1 MEISLAPLNLTKRV
15 PLRISRGTMAGSTN
29 AIVKVTHDGI
39 TGYGEMSPSQVTK
52 DTIESA
58 AISVERWQTAF
69 VHASPLERETVLRDA
84 DILLEVLP
92 GIGGRG
98 GTGILA
104 AFDIAL
110 WDWFGKRVGLPL
122 YQVFG
127 LDIHKSAET
136 SVTVGINTPDAAADH
151 AREWIARTGSR
162 HLKIKLGSPDGIA
175 ADMDMYMAVLDA
187 VDPNVVMRVDANCG
201 WTESDA
207 RIMVPWLAERR
218 VEYVEQP
225 LACGDEE
232 SLAALRPAPVPIFLD
247 ESIHSATDVP
257 KFAHLVDGVNV
268 KLMKSGGIS
277 EAIRIVH
284 TARAFGLQ
292 TMLGCMSESSL
303 SIAAGVH
310 IGPLFDHL
318 DLDSH
323 LNTADD
329 PILGLGFEHGR
340 VTQSGRPGLGV
351 DVPEIA

>member
-52 DTIESA
+52 DTMESA

-84 DILLEVLP
+84 DILLEVLL

-110 WDWFGKRVGLPL
+110 WDWFGKRIGLPL

-127 LDIHKSAET
+127 LDIRKSAET

-151 AREWIARTGSR
+151 ACEWIARTGSR

-207 RIMVPWLAERR
+207 RIMIPWLAERR

-232 SLAALRPAPVPIFLD
+232 SLAAIRPAPVPIFLD
-247 ESIHSATDVP
+247 ESIHIATDVP

-329 PILGLGFEHGR
+329 PIIGLGFENGR

>member
-52 DTIESA
+52 DSIDSA
-58 AISVERWQTAF
+58 TISVERWQTAF
-69 VHASPLERETVLRDA
+69 VNASPLERETVLRDA
-84 DILLEVLP
+84 DLLLEVLP

-207 RIMVPWLAERR
+207 RIMIPWLAERR

-247 ESIHSATDVP
+247 ESIHDAKDVT

-329 PILGLGFEHGR
+329 PIIGLGFEHGR

>member
-1 MEISLAPLNLTKRV
+1 MEISLAPRILAKRV
-15 PLRISRGTMAGSTN
+15 PLRISRGTMAGSTS
-29 AIVKVTHDGI
+29 AIVKVTHEGI

-52 DTIESA
+52 DTMESA

-110 WDWFGKRVGLPL
+110 WDWFGKRIGLPL

-127 LDIHKSAET
+127 LDIRKSAET

-207 RIMVPWLAERR
+207 RIMIPWLAERR

-329 PILGLGFEHGR
+329 PIVGLGFENGR

>member
-39 TGYGEMSPSQVTK
+39 TGYGEMSPTQVTK
-52 DTIESA
+52 DTMESA
-58 AISVERWQTAF
+58 SLSVECWQTAF

-110 WDWFGKRVGLPL
+110 WDWFGKRIGLPL

-127 LDIHKSAET
+127 LDIRKSAET

-151 AREWIARTGSR
+151 ACEWIARTGSR

-207 RIMVPWLAERR
+207 RIMIPWLAERR

-303 SIAAGVH
+303 SIAAGVQ

-329 PILGLGFEHGR
+329 PIIGLGFENGR

>member
-58 AISVERWQTAF
+58 NLSVERWQTAF
-69 VHASPLERETVLRDA
+69 VNASPLERDTVLRDA
-84 DILLEVLP
+84 DMLLEVLP

-110 WDWFGKRVGLPL
+110 WDWFGKRIGLPL

-127 LDIHKSAET
+127 LDIRKSAET

-187 VDPNVVMRVDANCG
+187 VDANVVMRVDANCG

-207 RIMVPWLAERR
+207 RIMIPWLAERR

-247 ESIHSATDVP
+247 ESIHCATDVP

-329 PILGLGFEHGR
+329 PIIGLGFEHGR
-340 VTQSGRPGLGV
+340 VTQSDRPGLGV
-351 DVPEIA
+351 DVPETA

>member
-52 DTIESA
+52 DTMESA

-69 VHASPLERETVLRDA
+69 VHASPLERETVLLDA

-110 WDWFGKRVGLPL
+110 WDWFGKRIGLPL

-127 LDIHKSAET
+127 LDIRKSAET

-207 RIMVPWLAERR
+207 RIMIPWLAERR

-232 SLAALRPAPVPIFLD
+232 SLAALHPAPVPIFLD

-329 PILGLGFEHGR
+329 PIIGLGFENGR

-351 DVPEIA
+351 DVPESA

>member
-52 DTIESA
+52 DTMESA
-58 AISVERWQTAF
+58 SLSVERWQTAF

-84 DILLEVLP
+84 DTLLEVLP

-110 WDWFGKRVGLPL
+110 WDWFGKRISLPL

-127 LDIHKSAET
+127 LDINKSAET

-187 VDPNVVMRVDANCG
+187 VEPNVVMRVDANCG
-201 WTESDA
+201 WIESDA
-207 RIMVPWLAERR
+207 RIMIPWLAERR

-323 LNTADD
+323 LNTAND
-329 PILGLGFEHGR
+329 PIVGLGFEHGR
-340 VTQSGRPGLGV
+340 VTLGERPGLGV
-351 DVPEIA
+351 DVPEGA

>member
-52 DTIESA
+52 DTMESA
-58 AISVERWQTAF
+58 SLSVERWQTAF
-69 VHASPLERETVLRDA
+69 VNASPFERETVLRDA

-110 WDWFGKRVGLPL
+110 WDWFGKRIGLPL
-122 YQVFG
+122 YQIFG
-127 LDIHKSAET
+127 LDIRKSAET
-136 SVTVGINTPDAAADH
+136 SVTVGIKTPEAAAYH

-187 VDPNVVMRVDANCG
+187 VAPDVVMRVDANCG

-207 RIMVPWLAERR
+207 RIMIPWLAERR

-329 PILGLGFEHGR
+329 PIVGLGFENGR

>member
-1 MEISLAPLNLTKRV
+1 
-15 PLRISRGTMAGSTN
+15 
-29 AIVKVTHDGI
+29 
-39 TGYGEMSPSQVTK
+39 
-52 DTIESA
+52 
-58 AISVERWQTAF
+58 
-69 VHASPLERETVLRDA
+69 
-84 DILLEVLP
+84 
-92 GIGGRG
+92 
-98 GTGILA
+98 
-104 AFDIAL
+104 
-110 WDWFGKRVGLPL
+110 
-122 YQVFG
+122 
-127 LDIHKSAET
+127 
-136 SVTVGINTPDAAADH
+136 
-151 AREWIARTGSR
+151 
-162 HLKIKLGSPDGIA
+162 
-175 ADMDMYMAVLDA
+175 
-187 VDPNVVMRVDANCG
+187 MRVDANCG
-201 WTESDA
+201 WTEADA
-207 RIMVPWLAERR
+207 RIMIPWLAERR

-329 PILGLGFEHGR
+329 PIIGLGFEHGR

>member
-52 DTIESA
+52 DNMDSA

-110 WDWFGKRVGLPL
+110 WDWFGKRIGLPL

-127 LDIHKSAET
+127 LDISKSAET
-136 SVTVGINTPDAAADH
+136 SVTVGINTPDAAAEH

-187 VDPNVVMRVDANCG
+187 VAPDVVMRVDANCG
-201 WTESDA
+201 WTEADA
-207 RIMVPWLAERR
+207 RIMIPWLAERR

-329 PILGLGFEHGR
+329 PIIGLGFEHGR
-340 VTQSGRPGLGV
+340 VTQSGRAGLGV

>member
-52 DTIESA
+52 DTMESA
-58 AISVERWQTAF
+58 SLSVECWQTAF

-110 WDWFGKRVGLPL
+110 WDWFGKRIGLPL

-127 LDIHKSAET
+127 LDIRKSAET

-207 RIMVPWLAERR
+207 RIMIPWLAERR

-329 PILGLGFEHGR
+329 PIIGLGFEHGR

>member
-52 DTIESA
+52 DTMESA

-69 VHASPLERETVLRDA
+69 VNASPLERETVLRDA

-110 WDWFGKRVGLPL
+110 WDWFGKRIGLPL

-127 LDIHKSAET
+127 LDIRKSAET

-207 RIMVPWLAERR
+207 RIMIPWLAERR

-323 LNTADD
+323 LNTAAD
-329 PILGLGFEHGR
+329 PIIGLGFENGR

>member
-52 DTIESA
+52 DSMESA
-58 AISVERWQTAF
+58 SLSVERWQTAF

-110 WDWFGKRVGLPL
+110 WDWFGKRIGLPL

-127 LDIHKSAET
+127 LDISKSAET

-187 VDPNVVMRVDANCG
+187 VEPNVVMRVDANCG

-207 RIMVPWLAERR
+207 RIMIPWLAERR

-329 PILGLGFEHGR
+329 PIVGLGCEHGS
-340 VTQSGRPGLGV
+340 VTRSERPGLGV
-351 DVPEIA
+351 DVPEGA

>member
-52 DTIESA
+52 DTLESA
-58 AISVERWQTAF
+58 TISVERWQTAF
-69 VHASPLERETVLRDA
+69 VNASPLERETVLRDA

-127 LDIHKSAET
+127 LDIKKSAET

-187 VDPNVVMRVDANCG
+187 VAHDVVMRVDANCG
-201 WTESDA
+201 WTEADA
-207 RIMVPWLAERR
+207 RIMIPWLAERR

-225 LACGDEE
+225 LACGNEE

-329 PILGLGFEHGR
+329 PIIGLGFEHGR

>member
-52 DTIESA
+52 DNMDSA

-69 VHASPLERETVLRDA
+69 LHASPLERETVLRDA

-110 WDWFGKRVGLPL
+110 WDWFGKRIGLPL

-127 LDIHKSAET
+127 LDISKSAET

-175 ADMDMYMAVLDA
+175 ADMEMYMAVLDA
-187 VDPNVVMRVDANCG
+187 VAPDVVMRVDANCG
-201 WTESDA
+201 WTEADA
-207 RIMVPWLAERR
+207 RIMIPWLAERR

-329 PILGLGFEHGR
+329 PIIGLGFEHGR
-340 VTQSGRPGLGV
+340 VTQSGRAGLGV

>member
-52 DTIESA
+52 DTMESA

-110 WDWFGKRVGLPL
+110 WDWFGKRIGLPL

-151 AREWIARTGSR
+151 AREWIERTGSR

-175 ADMDMYMAVLDA
+175 ADMDMYMAVLNA
-187 VDPNVVMRVDANCG
+187 VAPDVVMRVDANCG

-207 RIMVPWLAERR
+207 RIMIPWLAERR

-329 PILGLGFEHGR
+329 PIIGLGFENGR

-351 DVPEIA
+351 DVPESA

>member
-29 AIVKVTHDGI
+29 VIVKVTHDGI

-52 DTIESA
+52 DTMESA

-110 WDWFGKRVGLPL
+110 WDWFGKRIGLPL

-127 LDIHKSAET
+127 LDIRKSAET
-136 SVTVGINTPDAAADH
+136 SVTVGINTPDAAVDH

-207 RIMVPWLAERR
+207 RIMIPWLAERR

-329 PILGLGFEHGR
+329 PIIGLGFENGR

-351 DVPEIA
+351 DVPESA

>member
-52 DTIESA
+52 DNMDSA

-127 LDIHKSAET
+127 LDISKSAET
-136 SVTVGINTPDAAADH
+136 SVTVGINTPDAAAEH

-187 VDPNVVMRVDANCG
+187 VAPDVVMRVDANCG
-201 WTESDA
+201 WTEADA
-207 RIMVPWLAERR
+207 RIMIPWLAERR

-329 PILGLGFEHGR
+329 PIIGLGFEHGR
-340 VTQSGRPGLGV
+340 VTQSGRAGLGV

>member
-52 DTIESA
+52 DTLESA
-58 AISVERWQTAF
+58 TISVERWQTAF
-69 VHASPLERETVLRDA
+69 VNASPLERETVLRDA

-127 LDIHKSAET
+127 LDIKKSAET

-151 AREWIARTGSR
+151 AREWITRTGSR

-187 VDPNVVMRVDANCG
+187 VAHDVVMRVDANCG
-201 WTESDA
+201 WTEADA
-207 RIMVPWLAERR
+207 RIMIPWLAERR

-329 PILGLGFEHGR
+329 PIIGLGFEHGR

>member
-15 PLRISRGTMAGSTN
+15 PLRISRGPMAGSTN

-52 DTIESA
+52 DTMESA

-84 DILLEVLP
+84 DMLIEVLP

-110 WDWFGKRVGLPL
+110 WDWFGKRIGLPL

-127 LDIHKSAET
+127 LDIRKSAET

-207 RIMVPWLAERR
+207 RIMIPWLAERR

-329 PILGLGFEHGR
+329 PIIGLEFENGR

>member
-1 MEISLAPLNLTKRV
+1 MAHGRAGVAGLSNPDSFIDEVTEEVRRDRLFAMFRKYGWIGVLAV
-15 PLRISRGTMAGSTN
+15 V
-29 AIVKVTHDGI
+29 AIVG
-39 TGYGEMSPSQVTK
+39 G
-52 DTIESA
+52 A
-58 AISVERWQTAF
+58 AYTEWSKARSEARAQAF
-69 VHASPLERETVLRDA
+69 GD
-84 DILLEVLP
+84 
-92 GIGGRG
+92 
-98 GTGILA
+98 
-104 AFDIAL
+104 
-110 WDWFGKRVGLPL
+110 
-122 YQVFG
+122 
-127 LDIHKSAET
+127 
-136 SVTVGINTPDAAADH
+136 
-151 AREWIARTGSR
+151 
-162 HLKIKLGSPDGIA
+162 
-175 ADMDMYMAVLDA
+175 AVLDA

-207 RIMVPWLAERR
+207 RIMIPWLAERR

-329 PILGLGFEHGR
+329 PIVGLGFEHGR
-340 VTQSGRPGLGV
+340 VTQSERPGLGV
-351 DVPEIA
+351 DVPEGV

>member
-52 DTIESA
+52 DTMESA
-58 AISVERWQTAF
+58 SLSVERWQTAF

-110 WDWFGKRVGLPL
+110 WDWFGKRISLPL

-127 LDIHKSAET
+127 LDIRKSAET

-151 AREWIARTGSR
+151 ACEWIARTGSR

-207 RIMVPWLAERR
+207 RIMIPWLAERR

-225 LACGDEE
+225 LACGDEAA
-232 SLAALRPAPVPIFLD
+232 LAALRPAPVPIFLD

-329 PILGLGFEHGR
+329 PIIGLGFEHGR

>member
-52 DTIESA
+52 DTMESA
-58 AISVERWQTAF
+58 SLSVERWQTAF
-69 VHASPLERETVLRDA
+69 VNASPLERENVLRDA

-110 WDWFGKRVGLPL
+110 WDWFGKRIGLPL

-127 LDIHKSAET
+127 LDIRKSAET

-162 HLKIKLGSPDGIA
+162 HLKIKLGSPDGIT

-207 RIMVPWLAERR
+207 RIMIPWLAERR

-225 LACGDEE
+225 LACGDED

-329 PILGLGFEHGR
+329 PIIGLGFENGR